1 MLHQHDHF
9 ALPKPPGSA
18 IGDICASDLAEK
30 VQDLVGWQEA
40 VFHTQGFKFFHDDV
54 TTHRVSRTVHR
65 HGETD
70 VLQDAFHCSPPN
82 AMLQELMNKAF
93 QVPWVYDRVLHIM
106 TFFIF
111 SLPIAYQTFHPMEQ
125 AVVVSSISALSG
137 SLHHTDICQKTHQ
150 SVGIVLS
157 IQRQALLHLSARDAV
172 LLPPQL
178 VIELL
183 RAAVLPG
190 HVQSK
195 AYLLLHLHWDGGL
208 HERCHQL
215 RDIHLTERVIQMLHQ
230 IQIHLIHLLLI
241 QALDADLQGTL
252 GTRLLGMF
260 QRLKL
265 GQVGPVHA
273 LGQSFRI
280 DQCFVNVRWG
290 LHVHILHANVDLHQ
304 FLLQIGP
311 IFVNVLTAFLTLFV
325 FQAHAEVQIMHL
337 CGILLRQ
344 T

>member
-9 ALPKPPGSA
+9 TLPQTPRSA
-18 IGDICASDLAEK
+18 ISDVCARDLAEE

-40 VFHTQGFKFFHDDV
+40 VFHTHGFEFLHDDV
-54 TTHRVSRTVHR
+54 PAHGVARAVHG

-70 VLQDAFHCSPPN
+70 VLQDAFHRSPPY
-82 AMLQELMNKAF
+82 AMLQKLMNKAF
-93 QVPWVYDRVLHIM
+93 QVSWVYDWVLHIV

-111 SLPIAYQTFHPMEQ
+111 SLPIADQTFHPVEQ

-137 SLHHTDICQKTHQ
+137 ALHHTNVCQKTHQ

-157 IQRQALLHLSARDAV
+157 IQSEALLHLSSRDAV

-183 RAAVLPG
+183 CAAILPG
-190 HVQSK
+190 HVQSE
-195 AYLLLHLHWDGGL
+195 AHLFLHLHRDGGL
-208 HERCHQL
+208 HERRHQL
-215 RDIHLTERVIQMLHQ
+215 RDVHLTECVIQMLHQ
-230 IQIHLIHLLLI
+230 VQIHLIHLLLI
-241 QALDADLQGTL
+241 QALDTNLQGGL
-252 GTRLLGMF
+252 GARLLGMF
-260 QRLKL
+260 QGLKL

-280 DQCFVNVRWG
+280 AQSFVDVRWG
-290 LHVHILHANVDLHQ
+290 LHVHILHANVDLHE
-304 FLLQIGP
+304 FLLEIGP
-311 IFVNVLTAFLTLFV
+311 IFVNVLTTFFTLFV
-325 FQAHAEVQIMHL
+325 FQAHAEVQVMHL
-337 CGILLRQ
+337 GGILLRQ